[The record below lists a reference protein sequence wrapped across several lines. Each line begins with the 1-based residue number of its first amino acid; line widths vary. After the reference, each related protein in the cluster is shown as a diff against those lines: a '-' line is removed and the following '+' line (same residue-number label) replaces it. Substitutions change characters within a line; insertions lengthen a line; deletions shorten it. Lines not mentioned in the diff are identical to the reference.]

1 MSKPYLPEHD
11 KIPLAPELPYKLP
24 SLPISYQ
31 ENQLKKRITMQVY
44 NLHHS
49 ISLKKGGLVDDNQ
62 DYLK

>member
-24 SLPISYQ
+24 PLPINYQ
-31 ENQLKKRITMQVY
+31 ENQLKKRISMQVY

-49 ISLKKGGLVDDNQ
+49 ISVKKSGSCDDNP